1 MPWQKAKGNTRYL
14 EAVFCFGE
22 PALTKGIFLIGSLD
36 KRQRVIVGAKEL
48 FFVFGS
54 MP

>member
-22 PALTKGIFLIGSLD
+22 PALTKGIFFDRKPGQ
-36 KRQRVIVGAKEL
+36 KAK
-48 FFVFGS
+48 GNS
-54 MP
+54 RC